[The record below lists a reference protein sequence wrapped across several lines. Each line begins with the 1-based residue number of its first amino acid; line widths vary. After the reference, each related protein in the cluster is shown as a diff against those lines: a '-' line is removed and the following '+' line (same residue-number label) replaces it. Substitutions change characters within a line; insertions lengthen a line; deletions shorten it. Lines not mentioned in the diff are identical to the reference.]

1 MRRERKVVVVDGV
14 RGIGGVTDG
23 YGTTHILDI
32 FHSHEG
38 EKMEEGFNREKRL
51 MKGEGKEGGRERG
64 EAMDPFQER

>member
-1 MRRERKVVVVDGV
+1 MTERKVVVVDGV

-32 FHSHEG
+32 FHDHEG
-38 EKMEEGFNREKRL
+38 EKMEEGFNREISFK
-51 MKGEGKEGGRERG
+51 KGEGKEGGGGERG